1 MKVTETIIAQGMQ
14 AARRGDTA
22 GETRAI
28 ARVTVQAAV
37 QRAIFCQSKYCGH
50 ILDQSTAGVFT
61 FGANGSEGVR
71 VYCGGCVPG
80 VIPGIHKLAQEH
92 QIPWTL
98 ETWKGLQSFRPGAPD
113 TPAPVQLS
121 LLGGE

>member
-1 MKVTETIIAQGMQ
+1 MKVTETIIARGMQ

-22 GETRAI
+22 GTTRAL

-37 QRAIFCQSKYCGH
+37 QRAMFCQSKFCGD

-61 FGANGSEGVR
+61 FGANGCEGTR
-71 VYCGGCVPG
+71 VYCGKCTPG
-80 VIPGIHKLAQEH
+80 VMPGIHDLAREH

-113 TPAPVQLS
+113 TPEPVQLS
-121 LLGGE
+121 LLEEA